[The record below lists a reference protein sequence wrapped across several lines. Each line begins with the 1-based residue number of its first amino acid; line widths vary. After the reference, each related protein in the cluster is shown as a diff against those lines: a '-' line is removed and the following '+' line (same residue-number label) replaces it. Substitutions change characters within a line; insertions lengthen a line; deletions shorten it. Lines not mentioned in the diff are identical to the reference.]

1 VAMEKKEFMSEI
13 LRLLSERREL
23 LAHSP
28 HSCEQLEKDKEIS
41 ARILELVDQI
51 CGLQSVEG
59 IRVA

>member
-28 HSCEQLEKDKEIS
+28 HSCEQIEKDKEIS

-51 CGLQSVEG
+51 CGLQ
-59 IRVA
+59 